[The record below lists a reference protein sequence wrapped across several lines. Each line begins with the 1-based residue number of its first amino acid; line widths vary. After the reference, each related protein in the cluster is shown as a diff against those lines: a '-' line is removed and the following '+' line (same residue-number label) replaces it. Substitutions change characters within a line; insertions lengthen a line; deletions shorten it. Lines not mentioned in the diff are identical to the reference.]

1 MKQTRWS
8 NCQKFGLKFEELMT
22 EKCILKRV
30 IEVKK
35 AKMGRNP
42 SYPLKTTL

>member
-1 MKQTRWS
+1 MI
-8 NCQKFGLKFEELMT
+8 
-22 EKCILKRV
+22 EKCVLKRV
-30 IEVKK
+30 TEVKK